1 MTSEE
6 LFDII
11 RPVILTVT
19 GVPECIMADPNAP
32 APDGAYASVR
42 TQQGL
47 SQRGQANNYQ
57 RLIPNGPWT
66 DVEKDARA
74 QVIAQCSVN
83 FYRGDAL
90 RFASKLF
97 QANKRPDIQAHL
109 FNNSVGWNRTSAVN
123 NLTALQSDNYEQRA
137 QIDIFLMYE
146 ESDPVVIN
154 EIASVGLTVL
164 DDDNTVL
171 YSE

>member
-1 MTSEE
+1 MTSEQ

-11 RPVILTVT
+11 RPIILTVT

-32 APDGAYASVR
+32 APSGPYAAVR
-42 TQQGL
+42 TQQSL
-47 SQRGQANNYQ
+47 AQRGQVNNYQ
-57 RLIPNGPWT
+57 RLIPNGPYT
-66 DVEKDARA
+66 DIEKDARA
-74 QVIAQCSVN
+74 QVIAQCNVN
-83 FYRGDAL
+83 FYRGEAQYL
-90 RFASKLF
+90 ASKLF
-97 QANKRPDIQAHL
+97 QANKRPDVQALL
-109 FNNSVGWNRTSAVN
+109 FNNKVGWNRTSAGN
-123 NLTALQSDNYEQRA
+123 NLTALQSNNYEQRA

-171 YSE
+171 YSK